1 MDISSMLD
9 SILKDPSILQT
20 LGNKVNADPE
30 EVKKA
35 ATLGVPTI
43 IEALNRNANSS
54 EKKEAL
60 AKALDDHKDDDIDDL
75 TNFLNNVDPDDSQKM
90 VGHILG
96 QDKSKVENSISKSSG
111 LGIGQ
116 VSGLLSML
124 APILIGMLG
133 KKKKEANVGVDGL
146 SDLTGSLGGL
156 LGKGGAGGLMGMA
169 TKILDQ
175 DGDGDFMDDLGGIF
189 GGLFGKK

>member
-1 MDISSMLD
+1 MDISSLLD

-20 LGNKVNADPE
+20 LGSKVNADPK

-43 IEALNRNANSS
+43 IEVLNRNAQSS

-60 AKALDDHKDDDIDDL
+60 AKALDDHKDDDINDL
-75 TNFLNNVDPDDSQKM
+75 LGFLNSINPDDSQKM
-90 VGHILG
+90 LGHILG
-96 QDKSKVENSISKSSG
+96 QDKGKVENSISKSSG
-111 LGIGQ
+111 LGVDQ
-116 VSGLLSML
+116 VSGLMSML

-133 KKKKEANVGVDGL
+133 NKKKEAKIGVDGL
-146 SDLTGSLGGL
+146 SDLMGSLGGL
-156 LGKGGAGGLMGMA
+156 LGGGGAGGLMGMA

-175 DGDGDFMDDLGGIF
+175 DGDGNIMDDLGGIF

>member
-9 SILKDPSILQT
+9 SILKDPSVLQK
-20 LGNKVNADPE
+20 LGSKVNANPE

-43 IEALNRNANSS
+43 IEALNRNAQSS
-54 EKKEAL
+54 DKKEAL
-60 AKALDDHKDDDIDDL
+60 AKALDDHKDDDINDL
-75 TNFLNNVDPDDSQKM
+75 SSFLEKVNPEDSQKM

-96 QDKSKVENSISKSSG
+96 QDQSKVENSISKSSG

-116 VSGLLSML
+116 VSGLMSML

-133 KKKKEANVGVDGL
+133 NKKKEANVGVDGL
-146 SDLTGSLGGL
+146 KDLTGSLGGL
-156 LGKGGAGGLMGMA
+156 LGGGGTGGLMGMA

-175 DGDGDFMDDLGGIF
+175 DGDGDIMDDLGGIF

>member
-1 MDISSMLD
+1 MDISSLLD

-43 IEALNRNANSS
+43 IEALNRNAQSS

-60 AKALDDHKDDDIDDL
+60 AKALDDHKDDDINDL
-75 TNFLNNVDPDDSQKM
+75 SSFLNGIDPDDSEKM

-96 QDKSKVENSISKSSG
+96 QEKSKVENSISKSSG

-116 VSGLLSML
+116 VSGLMSML
-124 APILIGMLG
+124 APILMGMLG
-133 KKKKEANVGVDGL
+133 NKKKETNVGVEGL

-156 LGKGGAGGLMGMA
+156 LGGGGAGGLMGMA

>member
-1 MDISSMLD
+1 MDISSLLD

-43 IEALNRNANSS
+43 IEALNRNAQSS

-60 AKALDDHKDDDIDDL
+60 AKALDDHKDDDINDL
-75 TNFLNNVDPDDSQKM
+75 SSFLNGIDPDDSEKM

-96 QDKSKVENSISKSSG
+96 QEKSKVENSISKSSG

-116 VSGLLSML
+116 VSGLMSML
-124 APILIGMLG
+124 APILMGMLG
-133 KKKKEANVGVDGL
+133 NKKKETNIGVDGL

-156 LGKGGAGGLMGMA
+156 LGGGGAGGLMGMA

>member
-1 MDISSMLD
+1 MDISSLLD

-43 IEALNRNANSS
+43 IEALNRNAQSS

-60 AKALDDHKDDDIDDL
+60 AKALDDHKDDDINDL
-75 TNFLNNVDPDDSQKM
+75 SSFLNRIDPDDSEKM

-96 QDKSKVENSISKSSG
+96 QEKSKVENSISKSSG

-116 VSGLLSML
+116 VSGLMSML
-124 APILIGMLG
+124 APILMGMLG
-133 KKKKEANVGVDGL
+133 NKKKETNVGVEGL

-156 LGKGGAGGLMGMA
+156 LGGGGAGGLMGMA

>member
-9 SILKDPSILQT
+9 SILQDPSILQT
-20 LGNKVNADPE
+20 LGSKVNADPE

-35 ATLGVPTI
+35 AALGVPTI
-43 IEALNRNANSS
+43 IEAIKRNAQSS

-60 AKALDDHKDDDIDDL
+60 AKALDDHKDDDINDL
-75 TNFLNNVDPDDSQKM
+75 SSFLNGIDPDDSEKM

-96 QDKSKVENSISKSSG
+96 QDKNKVESSISKSSG

-116 VSGLLSML
+116 VSGLMSML
-124 APILIGMLG
+124 APILMGMLG
-133 KKKKEANVGVDGL
+133 QKKKEANVSVDGL

-156 LGKGGAGGLMGMA
+156 LGGGGAGGLMGMA